1 MKMRKFTV
9 LCALLTAGCDQTA
22 SNNNMAG
29 NVAMNAVAAVK
40 HPTYCFFKDT
50 ETKGW
55 SGSVNA
61 KGDVVV
67 KGKAFRSDPRY
78 RAKFIDQEKTPS
90 SLTLWLAIEQNPG
103 YASPDNWWSMA
114 ETVPDTAGVQT
125 VTVKCGAKTLAELK
139 VRRGG

>member
-1 MKMRKFTV
+1 MRKLT
-9 LCALLTAGCDQTA
+9 LLGALLTAGCNQPADNQA
-22 SNNNMAG
+22 AG
-29 NVAMNAVAAVK
+29 NVAANATAAAAVK
-40 HPTYCFFKDT
+40 HPTYCFFKDP

-55 SGSVNA
+55 SASANA
-61 KGDVVV
+61 NGDVVV
-67 KGKAFRSDPRY
+67 KGKAYRSDPRY

-139 VRRGG
+139 IPRRG